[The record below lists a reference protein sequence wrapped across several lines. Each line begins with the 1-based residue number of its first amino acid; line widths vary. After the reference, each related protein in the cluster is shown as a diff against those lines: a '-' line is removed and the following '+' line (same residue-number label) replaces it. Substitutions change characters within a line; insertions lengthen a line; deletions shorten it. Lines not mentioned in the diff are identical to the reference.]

1 MVFNAIFN
9 IILIYKVVL
18 NFIDGR
24 NEVPEETD
32 RPTASH
38 RQTLSHNGASRT
50 PRHELDSNSQ
60 R

>member
-1 MVFNAIFN
+1 MEET
-9 IILIYKVVL
+9 
-18 NFIDGR
+18 
-24 NEVPEETD
+24 EVPEETD